1 MERRPLPLLPILLGF
16 FLGIITGV
24 GAIWWIREPPAAAA
38 EGTVSGDAMKQGESA
53 VRAVTLS
60 RGEGDGETGGP
71 VREKGL
77 LRFFSRVEASKD
89 EVPVGTVEAIRY
101 TILEPSTQGKLA
113 YLALLQKMT
122 TEEAPALIDLFHELS
137 QRGHVVN
144 EYDKL
149 FWERWAEIDGE
160 AASAAMFQ
168 RDNRFRETLLS
179 KLAISTWAKNDPDA
193 ARAWLFAQED
203 IPLRE
208 GMVKGLVEGWAQHDP
223 AAAQRFLMNTDLAA
237 DQLQFGF
244 NEVARQF
251 QMRDG
256 LGAVGKWYGGFAET
270 DPDFGRVMSATTQIY
285 TRAPLEVALAWADGL
300 GEQNQGAVRTRTQL
314 HDRLAEGRP
323 DGLLK
328 HLAVD
333 PRAGSILGVDRLT
346 DRAVAKWISTNPG
359 AMASWL
365 KENPGIPNYDL
376 LTAPFAMRVAA
387 QDHEAALAWA
397 GTLRDP
403 ALRDRVVRQIGAA
416 GGR

>member
-1 MERRPLPLLPILLGF
+1 MMKREGFAFPVVVGVFLLGIVA
-16 FLGIITGV
+16 GG
-24 GAIWWIREPPAAAA
+24 GAIWLTRDKEVLDPAADAA
-38 EGTVSGDAMKQGESA
+38 EQGESA
-53 VRAVTLS
+53 VRSVTLS
-60 RGEGDGETGGP
+60 RDGGTGANGGDAKA
-71 VREKGL
+71 KGL
-77 LRFFSRVEASKD
+77 LSFFTRIEASRN
-89 EVPVGTVEAIRY
+89 EVPIGTVEAIRY
-101 TILEPSTQGKLA
+101 TILEQSTQGKLA

-122 TEEAPALIDLFHELS
+122 TEDAPALIALFNELG
-137 QRGHVVN
+137 QRGYVVN

-208 GMVKGLVEGWAQHDP
+208 GMVKGLIEGWAQRDP
-223 AAAQRFLMNTDLAA
+223 AAAQRFLMNTDLAP

-256 LGAVGKWYGGFAET
+256 LGAVGKWYAGFAET

-285 TRAPLEVALAWADGL
+285 TRAPLDVALAWADEL
-300 GEQNQGAVRTRTQL
+300 GNQSQGAVRTRTQL

-333 PRAGSILGVDRLT
+333 PGAGSILGVDRLT

-376 LTAPFAMRVAA
+376 LTAPFAMRVAS